1 MMKKILAA
9 MLAALMILALLTACG
24 AKTDPPADIAPAA
37 PAEEAV
43 LVDENTEE
51 EAGQPIEVPAILP
64 GGWVS
69 TESPALTEDVQNV
82 FNRALEG
89 LTGVSYEPIACLG
102 RQLVNGTNYA
112 IFCRAAVVYPDAK
125 PYFAVLHI
133 HETLDGSAEILDIFS
148 LNPSGELD
156 ENAQSA
162 QPVMGG
168 WSVPESAEEG
178 FAALEKAVE
187 GLVGAGC
194 EPIACLGRQLVN
206 GTNYCLLCRIT
217 AVSPDAAPHY
227 AFVTVW
233 QSLDGNAEISS
244 ISELDASG
252 LPV

>member
-102 RQLVNGTNYA
+102 RQLVNGTNY
-112 IFCRAAVVYPDAK
+112 
-125 PYFAVLHI
+125 
-133 HETLDGSAEILDIFS
+133 
-148 LNPSGELD
+148 
-156 ENAQSA
+156 
-162 QPVMGG
+162 
-168 WSVPESAEEG
+168 
-178 FAALEKAVE
+178 
-187 GLVGAGC
+187 
-194 EPIACLGRQLVN
+194 
-206 GTNYCLLCRIT
+206 CLLCRIT